1 MIQLTP
7 PPGLSK
13 ADFRQWLISSRREFI
28 KLTPV
33 STLEQKNINLVLQL
47 QIFFRQYAQRS
58 GHWGSFKPLK
68 DEPKISDLYLGLKA
82 QLPQVSY
89 EWFFPEV
96 KNETDMEFSGLNE
109 KELNGILIP
118 GLAFSARGERMGR
131 GKAYFDRYLQRSKT
145 VLKVGVSYEEFVFD
159 TLPTEAHDIPMDFLV
174 TDHKIYKF

>member
-13 ADFRQWLISSRREFI
+13 ADFRQWLISSRREFF

-47 QIFFRQYAQRS
+47 QMFFMQYAQLG

-68 DEPKISDLYLGLKA
+68 DEPKILDLYLGLKTK
-82 QLPQVSY
+82 LPKVSY
-89 EWFFPEV
+89 EWFYPEV
-96 KNETDMEFSGLNE
+96 KSETEMEFSGLNE

-118 GLAFSARGERMGR
+118 GLAFSARGDRMGR
-131 GKAYFDRYLQRSKT
+131 GKAYFDRYLQRSKA

-159 TLPTEAHDIPMDFLV
+159 ALPTEAHDIPMDFLV

>member
-13 ADFRQWLISSRREFI
+13 ADFRLWLISSRREFF
-28 KLTPV
+28 KLMPA
-33 STLEQKNINLVLQL
+33 SILEQKNINLVLQL
-47 QIFFRQYAQRS
+47 QNFFKQYAQV
-58 GHWGSFKPLK
+58 GGNWGSFKPLQ

-96 KNETDMEFSGLNE
+96 KNETEMEFSGLNE

-118 GLAFSARGERMGR
+118 GLAFSAQGGRMGR
-131 GKAYFDRYLQRSKT
+131 GKAYFDRYLKRSKP
-145 VLKVGVSYEEFVFD
+145 VLKVGVSYEEFVFEA
-159 TLPTEAHDIPMDFLV
+159 LPTETHDIPMDYLV